1 MIDCIKSLSKVDEN
15 ATLASLGPWY
25 DEVNKKVPET
35 ERQLAAMLVKR
46 DAFQLAGSLEK
57 LTGNKGVSQYIFG
70 IGVVG
75 MAVST
80 IIILMLINGFCLTEA
95 MGVPMGGVIHRAGA
109 LLPGITGA
117 LGFLWLWGDADAKF
131 WLAVP
136 TSVFGMV
143 LLPIAY
149 FTFFCMINSKEL
161 MGDALPKGGKRVAL
175 NLAMGLALL
184 AASIGAAWSI
194 WSKAQWVG
202 VGAVGLFI
210 LLAWFG
216 HGYRKLNQKLDR
228 IEEKLEK

>member
-1 MIDCIKSLSKVDEN
+1 
-15 ATLASLGPWY
+15 
-25 DEVNKKVPET
+25 
-35 ERQLAAMLVKR
+35 MLVKR
-46 DAFQLAGSLEK
+46 DANQFALSLKKLENLAG
-57 LTGNKGVSQYIFG
+57 NKTATAEISTDKKSATQIIFG
-70 IGVVG
+70 IGVLG

-95 MGVPMGGVIHRAGA
+95 LGTKMSGVVHRSGA

-117 LGFLWLWGDADAKF
+117 LGFLFLWSNAQANF
-131 WLAVP
+131 LLTVP
-136 TSVFGMV
+136 TSIFGMV

-175 NLAMGLALL
+175 NLAMGLALV
-184 AASIGAAWSI
+184 AASIGASWSI

-202 VGAVGLFI
+202 VGVVGAFI
-210 LLAWFG
+210 LLVWFG

-228 IEEKLEK
+228 IEDKLER